1 MAVFSPDRQL
11 DSVGAQA
18 LVVLAPYV
26 IGESPCHFSCD
37 IVPPCQSNCMMQHS
51 SRRTTVTCSNKS
63 IWRVQQ
69 QQMSCG
75 GACTAVKELAFIV
88 RDIEPRNTTVLRV
101 LLVSKRRSPGLLAGD
116 GLEAVLSG
124 VVKGA
129 GRQASAVP
137 IVLFS
142 YYCVGVPLSLLL
154 GFQAGL
160 KV

>member
-1 MAVFSPDRQL
+1 ME
-11 DSVGAQA
+11 
-18 LVVLAPYV
+18 VLALL
-26 IGESPCHFSCD
+26 
-37 IVPPCQSNCMMQHS
+37 
-51 SRRTTVTCSNKS
+51 SRSLCLSLETLSQGTSAE
-63 IWRVQQ
+63 Q
-69 QQMSCG
+69 
-75 GACTAVKELAFIV
+75 
-88 RDIEPRNTTVLRV
+88 TVLCV
-101 LLVSKRRSPGLLAGD
+101 LLVSKRSRPGLLAGD

-160 KV
+160 KVWPVSSPQAA

>member
-1 MAVFSPDRQL
+1 
-11 DSVGAQA
+11 
-18 LVVLAPYV
+18 
-26 IGESPCHFSCD
+26 
-37 IVPPCQSNCMMQHS
+37 
-51 SRRTTVTCSNKS
+51 
-63 IWRVQQ
+63 
-69 QQMSCG
+69 MSCG
-75 GACTAVKELAFIV
+75 GACTAVKELAA
-88 RDIEPRNTTVLRV
+88 RRQGHTEPQENKFRCHILPVSRQGRSAWPQAHDHRHPALR
-101 LLVSKRRSPGLLAGD
+101 AGD

-160 KV
+160 KVWAAAQVA